1 MISCVVDE
9 KTIIARLPRGLD
21 IPGQDVQFTLM
32 LDNNLPPHPGE
43 ILTEEFLGPLG
54 LPQTY
59 LAEKLGV
66 PIQRINEIARGK
78 RGITSDTAWLLAGA
92 FGTSPQFWMNLQ
104 VHYDLAMSRPKK
116 LVKSIRPVM
125 ARVGA
130 R

>member
-1 MISCVVDE
+1 
-9 KTIIARLPRGLD
+9 
-21 IPGQDVQFTLM
+21 M

-54 LPQTY
+54 LTQTY

-104 VHYDLAMSRPKK
+104 MNYDLAASRPKK
-116 LVKSIRPVM
+116 LVKSVRP
-125 ARVGA
+125 AKAGA
-130 R
+130 GAVSR